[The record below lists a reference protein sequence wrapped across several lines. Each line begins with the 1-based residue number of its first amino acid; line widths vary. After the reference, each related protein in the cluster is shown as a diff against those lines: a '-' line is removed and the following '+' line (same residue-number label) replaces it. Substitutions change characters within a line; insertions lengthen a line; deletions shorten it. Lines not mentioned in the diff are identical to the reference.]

1 MECRPPLKEEDEQSD
16 AECAA
21 AEQSQPQTFKPVKS
35 RQRDAGDDRCGQ

>member
-16 AECAA
+16 AECA